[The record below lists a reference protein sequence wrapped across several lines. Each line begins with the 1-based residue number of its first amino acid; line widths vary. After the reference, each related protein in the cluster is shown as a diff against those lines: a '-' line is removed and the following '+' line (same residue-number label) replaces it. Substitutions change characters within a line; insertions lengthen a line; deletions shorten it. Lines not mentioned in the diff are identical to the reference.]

1 MKEPVNIGDISRP
14 DAEPITQLEK
24 SELKPLPGGLGAG
37 DGPAFT
43 PLSDQ
48 LKARCECG
56 LDGTCAL
63 NLPKPKSREE
73 EEALVKSFLSGVE
86 KLFSK
91 ENNWTFLQPLLL
103 TMEHCTRCQT
113 CSDACHI
120 YEASG
125 RNEVYRPLFRSEILR
140 RLYFKYVKHGGLVS
154 RWQHGDIELNWPMVA
169 RLAELA
175 YRCNLCRRCAQT
187 CPIGA
192 DNGLVAHELRK
203 VFSMEMGIAAREIHD
218 NGSMKQLKVGSST
231 GMNPAAVRDS
241 VDFIDEEMSEK
252 TGLDVHT
259 PWDVEGA
266 DILLLHNA
274 GEILAWPENPGAF
287 AVVLNAA
294 GVSWTMSS
302 ELLGY
307 DSINY
312 GLWYDDAQFAR
323 VALKHAE
330 IARKL
335 KVKKIVIGECG
346 HAHKALSVIADRIL
360 MGELDIPRESSM
372 TFLRDIVMSGKLKL
386 DPSRNDFPITL
397 HDPCNVVRLMGVVE
411 PQREILRKI
420 APRFREMEP
429 HGVNNFCCGGG
440 SGFAI
445 MSPNNFP
452 DWRMQISGRKK
463 LEQVLNA
470 FGDCLEPETPKY
482 VCAPCSNCKGQL
494 RDLFAYWNL
503 WDQHKILYGGLVEL
517 IVNAMAEVKPG
528 FLEWEWH

>member
-203 VFSMEMGIAAREIHD
+203 VFSMAREIHD
-218 NGSMKQLKVGSST
+218 NGSMKQLKTGSST

-360 MGELDIPRESSM
+360 MGELNIPRESSM

-386 DPSRNDFPITL
+386 DPSRNDLPITL

>member
-1 MKEPVNIGDISRP
+1 MKEPVNIGDISRR

-203 VFSMEMGIAAREIHD
+203 VFSMEMGISAREIHD

-231 GMNPAAVRDS
+231 GMSPAAVRDS

-397 HDPCNVVRLMGVVE
+397 HDPCNLVRLMGVVE

>member
-218 NGSMKQLKVGSST
+218 NGSMKQLKTGSST

-397 HDPCNVVRLMGVVE
+397 HDPCNLVRLMGVVE